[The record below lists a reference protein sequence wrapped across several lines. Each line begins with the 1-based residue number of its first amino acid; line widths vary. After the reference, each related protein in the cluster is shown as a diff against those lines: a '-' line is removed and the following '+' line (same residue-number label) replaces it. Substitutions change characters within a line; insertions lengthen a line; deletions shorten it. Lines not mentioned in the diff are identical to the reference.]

1 VSDKD
6 HTFDV
11 AISFLHEDLGIA
23 TQLRD
28 ELAEVFDVFIY
39 TKKQEELAGTDGLE
53 SFRAMFRQRSHLV
66 VVLLRERW
74 GKTPWTRVEMEAI
87 TDGFLAEGSA
97 FLFVIMIEDCAP
109 PPWIPDKLIR
119 FNLKDFGIE
128 QAVGAIKARALEQG
142 GELHRP
148 TPAFLAEQAQKRA
161 QFASK
166 RADLLRSEAGVRQA
180 EEEAERLISLIR
192 DRSEEAC
199 AAAPA
204 LEIAFGSGKLS
215 AVMRVPS
222 VSVSCAYRNRIL
234 NVLDDARLVVSE
246 FRGIVILPGESAYYL
261 VQPNELVATEFSPE
275 FTEEHGWCWREANGR
290 IHTSDEIATYFVE
303 KFFSLLDRQSAGEL
317 PPLDW

>member
-1 VSDKD
+1 VGNTNQ
-6 HTFDV
+6 TFDV
-11 AISFLHEDLGIA
+11 AISFINEDLETA
-23 TQLRD
+23 TRLRD

-53 SFRAMFRQRSHLV
+53 SFRAVFRRQSRLI

-87 TDGFLAEGSA
+87 TDRFLAAGSG
-97 FLFVIMIEDCAP
+97 FLFVIMMEDCAP
-109 PPWIPDKLIR
+109 PPWIPEKLIR
-119 FNLKDFGIE
+119 FSLKDFGIE

-142 GELHRP
+142 GVLHRP

-246 FRGIVILPGESAYYL
+246 FRGIVLLPGESAYYL
-261 VQPNELVATEFSPE
+261 IQPKELVTTEFSPDLM
-275 FTEEHGWCWREANGR
+275 EEHGWCWREANGR

-303 KFFSLLDRQSAGEL
+303 SFFNLLNRQSAGEL
-317 PPLDW
+317 PSLDW